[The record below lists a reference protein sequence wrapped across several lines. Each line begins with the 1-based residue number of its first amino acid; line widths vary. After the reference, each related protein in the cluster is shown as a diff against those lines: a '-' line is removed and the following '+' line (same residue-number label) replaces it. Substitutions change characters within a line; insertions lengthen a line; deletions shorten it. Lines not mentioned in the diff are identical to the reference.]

1 MIMLSIMETF
11 NEWGSK
17 FKHFVVE
24 NNRNPIFWVCV
35 FVAGLLL
42 FFWTYNALT
51 KNHQQELK

>member
-11 NEWGSK
+11 NEWGDK
-17 FKHFVVE
+17 LKNFVVE
-24 NNRNPIFWVCV
+24 NNRNPIFWICV

-51 KNHQQELK
+51 KNHQ